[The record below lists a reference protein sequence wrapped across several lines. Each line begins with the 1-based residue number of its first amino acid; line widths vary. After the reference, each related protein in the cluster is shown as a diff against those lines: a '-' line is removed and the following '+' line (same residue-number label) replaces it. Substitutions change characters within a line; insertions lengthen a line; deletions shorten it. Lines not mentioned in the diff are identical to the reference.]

1 MTNDNTK
8 IMRKT
13 EQLTAILF
21 ISCALLYSFHNMKTK
36 TTSLGGCTKM

>member
-1 MTNDNTK
+1 MTNENTK

-13 EQLTAILF
+13 ELLTAILL
-21 ISCALLYSFHNMKTK
+21 ISRALLYSLRNMKTK